1 MWAQY
6 KQQDASALGTAKQRF
21 GAMGSAPVEQS
32 LASPP
37 LSGTRLRR
45 RRLSEN
51 PPKCIT
57 VCYKSSNVRGFEQA
71 AYKNDRTRI
80 AHLFFLHHWQCHNK
94 RGALI

>member
-1 MWAQY
+1 
-6 KQQDASALGTAKQRF
+6 
-21 GAMGSAPVEQS
+21 MGSAPVEQS

-37 LSGTRLRR
+37 LSGTRL